1 MKSQFLWIAICCSL
15 LFSSGVVLSQ
25 PSTQEELDNALRKE
39 LGQETPTEKKKSKNP
54 KQTEKKT
61 EEIDPIR
68 ERYESNND
76 ESGSTLLWILV
87 KISIV
92 LGVLVGAFYYVLK
105 YLSKNKIARY
115 PVQGEMKV
123 LSTLSLGPG
132 KELQMVEVSGFLLV
146 VGVSE
151 NSVQLIKEID
161 DRNVR
166 ERIFSIRDSYEPP
179 TETFVDYFV
188 NSIKNTTIQKPIRK
202 TREKE
207 ELRVVD
213 EMDEELLEEMQIRQR
228 ERLERLKKE
237 RDSISG
243 KNKKESDY

>member
-1 MKSQFLWIAICCSL
+1 MKSKFLWIGICCLL
-15 LFSSGVVLSQ
+15 LFHSGTVFSQ
-25 PSTQEELDNALRKE
+25 PSAQEELDNALRKE
-39 LGQETPTEKKKSKNP
+39 LGQETPTEKKKSNNP
-54 KQTEKKT
+54 PKDTEKKT
-61 EEIDPIR
+61 EEPDPIR
-68 ERYESNND
+68 ERYATTDESN
-76 ESGSTLLWILV
+76 STLLWILV

-115 PVQGEMKV
+115 PVQGEMKI

-132 KELQMVEVSGFLLV
+132 KELQMIEVSGSLLV
-146 VGVSE
+146 LGVSE

-166 ERIFSIRDSYEPP
+166 EKIFSIRDSYEPP

-188 NSIKNTTIQKPIRK
+188 NSIKNTTIQKPTRK
-202 TREKE
+202 KE
-207 ELRVVD
+207 ELKVVD